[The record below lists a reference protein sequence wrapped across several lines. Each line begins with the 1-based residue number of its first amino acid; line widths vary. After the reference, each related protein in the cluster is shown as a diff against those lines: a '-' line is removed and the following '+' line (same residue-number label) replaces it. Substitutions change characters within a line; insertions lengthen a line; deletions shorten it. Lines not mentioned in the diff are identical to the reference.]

1 VSEPSGPDGGGV
13 LRKRSVTIA
22 GHRTSLSLEAAFW
35 DALKEIAA
43 QRGLSLNR
51 LIEDIDRARQEGQGA
66 ATAPNLSS
74 AARVFVLGHW
84 RRAAP

>member
-1 VSEPSGPDGGGV
+1 MSEPARPGDGGV
-13 LRKRSVTIA
+13 LRKRSITIA

-43 QRGLSLNR
+43 ARGLSLNR
-51 LIEDIDRARQEGQGA
+51 LIEDIDRARQESGS
-66 ATAPNLSS
+66 ATPPNLSS
-74 AARVFVLGHW
+74 AARVFVLRQW